1 MYFFITLF
9 TIFRQLLEDTFFI
22 FVLFRRSNQSWG
34 NGLVYAREK
43 AECLMAG
50 GNQQWYHF
58 KNALIEHIGC
68 SSTRSGG
75 QEHFK
80 AQQHAI
86 KERENKNRFLD
97 VNTNLVSAGI
107 QVCKMKVAAFHYET
121 MVGFLSSC
129 GADVGN
135 IGHGR

>member
-1 MYFFITLF
+1 
-9 TIFRQLLEDTFFI
+9 
-22 FVLFRRSNQSWG
+22 
-34 NGLVYAREK
+34 
-43 AECLMAG
+43 MAG

-58 KNALIEHIGC
+58 KNAVIEHIGC
-68 SSTRSGG
+68 SSSRSSG

-80 AQQHAI
+80 AQQFAI
-86 KERENKNRFLD
+86 KEREIKARFLN

-107 QVCKMKVAAFHYET
+107 QVCKMKSAALAYET